1 MSTPPA
7 WGLLMSKIELVSHG
21 LLTTRLTVVTGGGEI
36 HRISSWVYWKRYL
49 GSKWEQVSTA
59 TVSSK
64 NGVFACFTWSALAN
78 KTIGILLSWQYLWR
92 QSHLGIYIRRWVLRK
107 EDIVKGFQTSWCY
120 EMWLQ
125 IFFFPLPLWWFKIWF
140 PQNVIAFLQQK
151 TSE

>member
-1 MSTPPA
+1 M
-7 WGLLMSKIELVSHG
+7 GLLE
-21 LLTTRLTVVTGGGEI
+21 E
-36 HRISSWVYWKRYL
+36 KRYL

-125 IFFFPLPLWWFKIWF
+125 IFFFPIATLVI
-140 PQNVIAFLQQK
+140 QNLVPTECNCLSA
-151 TSE
+151 TEN